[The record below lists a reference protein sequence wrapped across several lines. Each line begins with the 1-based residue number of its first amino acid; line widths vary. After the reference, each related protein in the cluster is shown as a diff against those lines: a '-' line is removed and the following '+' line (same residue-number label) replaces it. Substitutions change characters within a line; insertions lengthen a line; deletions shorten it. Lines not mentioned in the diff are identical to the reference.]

1 LTSHFKQ
8 GWLWLMLIF
17 GIGILILSALSACGT
32 GGNPGTAATPS
43 LLEITPSPTAPPTF
57 DWVAFDTAVATVML
71 GIPTGTPDL
80 HYPPGKNA
88 DKQLNDTYYK
98 ARETVIAQNPPPLPP
113 LTPPTPPVTPWGY
126 ATPHLAGVGTIDNG
140 CGRPFY
146 HNITRG
152 NSWYE
157 QGVGEDT
164 MVCAG
169 VTLPPP
175 GVAAVLVVVYDANG
189 PGILSGPDIYQV
201 PAAVQEVRVI
211 DAVGERLTL
220 RADDGTLFY
229 FDVPTRQWVPPAP
242 SPVPS
247 LPPTP

>member
-1 LTSHFKQ
+1 
-8 GWLWLMLIF
+8 
-17 GIGILILSALSACGT
+17 
-32 GGNPGTAATPS
+32 
-43 LLEITPSPTAPPTF
+43 
-57 DWVAFDTAVATVML
+57 
-71 GIPTGTPDL
+71 
-80 HYPPGKNA
+80 
-88 DKQLNDTYYK
+88 
-98 ARETVIAQNPPPLPP
+98 
-113 LTPPTPPVTPWGY
+113 
-126 ATPHLAGVGTIDNG
+126 
-140 CGRPFY
+140 
-146 HNITRG
+146 
-152 NSWYE
+152 
-157 QGVGEDT
+157 

-229 FDVPTRQWVPPAP
+229 FDVLTRQWVPPAP